1 MTRRTVSALLIGQD
15 IAEDRRRYRTLI
27 TTWPTGELT
36 GKASSYAAI
45 IARGHTEARQFYL
58 VRVRAIRHELA
69 QREEVV
75 K

>member
-27 TTWPTGELT
+27 TSWPTGELT
-36 GKASSYAAI
+36 DRESVYAAI
-45 IARGHTEARQFYL
+45 IARGHTDASLFYL
-58 VRVRAIRHELA
+58 PRVRAIRHELN
-69 QREEVV
+69 QRKEVV